1 LSDSGALVI
10 NGWTIY
16 AHPFFLDQ
24 LEELI
29 QKTEDLKVKDPKGY
43 RKKNATKR
51 LAAINN
57 LAFEKTPRMVHFYHA
72 KCLQ

>member
-1 LSDSGALVI
+1 
-10 NGWTIY
+10 
-16 AHPFFLDQ
+16 LDQ